1 MKVLVLTPGLYDSA
15 PGPRFRIEQWS
26 RLLETQGY
34 EFRFLPFED
43 RALHDCLYSPGQVL
57 EKCRLMLSAVLRR
70 LASSAA
76 LPKCDVVFLYR
87 EAAALGPAICER
99 LIALRRVPVV
109 YDFDDPIWI
118 RYRSPVNRWFT
129 LLRAQAKTASICR
142 LSTSVIVG
150 NRLLAQYASLY
161 SKIVNVVPSTIDM
174 RNYPLR
180 APRSTSTVI
189 TLGWTGSHSTLPFL
203 EKVLACLRRVAEQRR
218 FRLVVISHTDSYR
231 IPNPGFEV
239 VSRRWNAATEA
250 EDLSDIDIGLA
261 PFPNSGWTP
270 WRCHGKVLQY
280 MAAAIPC
287 VASSIGV
294 IPDYIQ
300 DGVAGYL
307 VQREEDWPDRIVRL
321 IDDESLRVRMGENGR
336 QIVQA
341 SYSAEVWAPQVATIL
356 EAAVSGAR
364 A

>member
-1 MKVLVLTPGLYDSA
+1 VKVLVLTPVLYDSS

-43 RALHDCLYSPGQVL
+43 TALHNCLYSPGHVP
-57 EKCRLMLSAVLRR
+57 EKCRLMLNAWLRR

-87 EAAALGPAICER
+87 EAATLGPAICER

-118 RYRSPVNRWFT
+118 RYRSPVNGWFT
-129 LLRAQAKTASICR
+129 FLKSQAKTASICR

-150 NRLLAQYASLY
+150 NRLLAEYASLY
-161 SKIVNVVPSTIDM
+161 SRSVNVVPSTIDM

-180 APRSTSTVI
+180 RPRSASNMI

-203 EKVLACLRRVAEQRR
+203 ENVIPCLRRVAEQWR

-231 IPNPGFEV
+231 IPNPGFEL

-261 PFPNSGWTP
+261 PFPNCGWTP

-280 MAAAIPC
+280 MAASIPC
-287 VASSIGV
+287 VVSNIGV

-300 DGVAGYL
+300 DGVNGYL
-307 VQREEDWPDRIVRL
+307 AERGEDWPDRIVRL
-321 IDDESLRVRMGENGR
+321 IDDESLRARMGAKSRE
-336 QIVQA
+336 IVQ
-341 SYSAEVWAPQVATIL
+341 SRYSSEVWAPQVAAIL
-356 EAAVSGAR
+356 EAAAKGAR